1 MCVQVTLLTP
11 ILAAK
16 QRELTY
22 YRQHDG
28 IVKSVGGLIRRARS
42 GLRDPR
48 QRPLNEAGGT
58 FPPHTDPGKMV
69 TSSHYLEAP
78 RRLRAFVRA
87 HETSLVVLAALVGTI
102 SGLVVAAMSAAVE
115 GLHVLLFN
123 LEMGDRLS
131 SQFRIEPLRA
141 LLVPSLGGLLLGVA
155 FLLLLRWRPA
165 REIDPIEANALHGG
179 RMSFRG
185 SLIVALQTVWSSGVG
200 ASVGLE
206 AGYTQLASGLAASLG
221 RGFHLRRGDQ
231 RIMVGCGAAAAI
243 AGAFGAPL
251 AGAFYAFELV
261 IGGYTPAS
269 LTPVGVA
276 AVAGYFVAHGIHS
289 DVAGRRRRCGRR
301 CARARSRH
309 RGVARRPG
317 GAVRHRHHA
326 RRGAVR
332 DVACQDQA
340 LAAAAAG
347 AGGPRRRPARP
358 DNAAG
363 DVVGARRA
371 AFCRICFNSAFGARD
386 HFHPESDCFRHLAG
400 IGFRGGLFF
409 ATLFLGAIG
418 GHLFAGGFDA
428 IWPGLNLSPNVY
440 AIIGMSALSASVI
453 GGPLTMS
460 FIALELTGN
469 LWLTTAVLVAV
480 IISTQITREL
490 FGYSFAT
497 WRLHLRGETIRSAA
511 DVGWIRD
518 LTVRS
523 LMRRDVATVSAN
535 MAIEEFRDKFPL
547 GSKTQVVAVDGTGRY
562 VGLALV
568 ADAHAPDIKAPDGL
582 IGLLHYRDVVLHPGM
597 NIQEAIAVFDA
608 AEAELLA
615 VVDIDGEHRPIGLL
629 TEAHAMRRYAEE
641 SEQRRR
647 EVIGDI

>member
-1 MCVQVTLLTP
+1 
-11 ILAAK
+11 
-16 QRELTY
+16 
-22 YRQHDG
+22 
-28 IVKSVGGLIRRARS
+28 
-42 GLRDPR
+42 
-48 QRPLNEAGGT
+48 
-58 FPPHTDPGKMV
+58 MV
-69 TSSHYLEAP
+69 TKPRYLEAP

-87 HETSLVVLAALVGTI
+87 HETSLVVLAALIGTVG
-102 SGLVVAAMSAAVE
+102 GAVVVAMSAAVE
-115 GLHVLLFN
+115 ALHVLFFD

-131 SQFRIEPLRA
+131 SQFRIEPLPA
-141 LLVPSLGGLLLGVA
+141 LLVPSLGGLLLGLA
-155 FLLLLRWRPA
+155 FLLLARIRPA

-185 SLIVALQTVWSSGVG
+185 SVVVALQTIWSSGVG

-221 RGFHLRRGDQ
+221 RGFHLRRADQ

-243 AGAFGAPL
+243 SGAFGAPL

-276 AVAGYFVAHGIHS
+276 AVAGYFVAHGFTVSSLGIGIGPVG
-289 DVAGRRRRCGRR
+289 DVLGRDLAIAALLGIL
-301 CARARSRH
+301 AALFGIAIM
-309 RGVARRPG
+309 RGVALCETLLSKTRLWPP
-317 GAVRHRHHA
+317 
-326 RRGAVR
+326 
-332 DVACQDQA
+332 
-340 LAAAAAG
+340 L
-347 AGGPRRRPARP
+347 RPALGGLMVGLLALVTP
-358 DNAAG
+358 QVMSSGHGALHFAG
-363 DVVGARRA
+363 FVSIPLMVIVTIFVLKTIASVISLGA
-371 AFCRICFNSAFGARD
+371 
-386 HFHPESDCFRHLAG
+386 
-400 IGFRGGLFF
+400 GFRGGLFF
-409 ATLFLGAIG
+409 ATLFLGALG
-418 GHLFAGGFDA
+418 GHLFAAAFDM
-428 IWPGLNLSPNVY
+428 IWPGLHLSPNAY
-440 AIIGMSALSASVI
+440 AIVGMSALSASVI

-460 FIALELTGN
+460 FIALESTGN

-480 IISTQITREL
+480 MISTQITREL

-523 LMRRDVATVSAN
+523 LMRQDVATVDAHIPI
-535 MAIEEFRDKFPL
+535 AQFREKFPL
-547 GSKTQVVAVDGTGRY
+547 GSKNQVVAVDGTGRY

-568 ADAHAPDIKAPDGL
+568 AEAHAPDIEAAGGL
-582 IGLLHYRDVVLHPGM
+582 IGLLHCRDVVLHPGM

-608 AEAELLA
+608 AEAESLA
-615 VVDIDGEHRPIGLL
+615 VVDIGGEHRPIGIL

-647 EVIGDI
+647 EVLGEV

>member
-1 MCVQVTLLTP
+1 
-11 ILAAK
+11 
-16 QRELTY
+16 
-22 YRQHDG
+22 
-28 IVKSVGGLIRRARS
+28 
-42 GLRDPR
+42 
-48 QRPLNEAGGT
+48 
-58 FPPHTDPGKMV
+58 MV
-69 TSSHYLEAP
+69 NPSRYFEAP

-87 HETSLVVLAALVGTI
+87 HETSLVVLAALVGTLG
-102 SGLVVAAMSAAVE
+102 GLVVAAMSAAVE

-131 SQFRIEPLRA
+131 SQYRIEPLRA
-141 LLVPSLGGLLLGVA
+141 LLVPSLGGLLLGMA
-155 FLLLLRWRPA
+155 FLLLQRWRPA

-185 SLIVALQTVWSSGVG
+185 SVIVALQTVWSSGVG

-221 RGFHLRRGDQ
+221 RAFHLRRADQ

-276 AVAGYFVAHGIHS
+276 AVAGYFVAHSFTVLSLGVGIGPVG
-289 DVAGRRRRCGRR
+289 DIAGRDLAIAALLGVL
-301 CARARSRH
+301 AALFGIAIM
-309 RGVARRPG
+309 RGVAL
-317 GAVRHRHHA
+317 
-326 RRGAVR
+326 
-332 DVACQDQA
+332 CEA
-340 LAAAAAG
+340 LLSRTRLW
-347 AGGPRRRPARP
+347 PPLRPALGGLAVGLLALITP
-358 DNAAG
+358 QVMSSGHGALHFAG
-363 DVVGARRA
+363 FVTIPLDVVATIFVLKAIASVISLGT
-371 AFCRICFNSAFGARD
+371 
-386 HFHPESDCFRHLAG
+386 
-400 IGFRGGLFF
+400 GFRGGLFF
-409 ATLFLGAIG
+409 ATLLLGALG
-418 GHLFAGGFDA
+418 GHLFAAGFDT
-428 IWPGLNLSPNVY
+428 IWPGFKLNTNVY
-440 AIIGMSALSASVI
+440 AIVGMSALSASVV

-460 FIALELTGN
+460 FIALESTGN
-469 LWLTTAVLVAV
+469 LWVTTAVLVAV

-518 LTVRS
+518 LTVRR
-523 LMRRDVATVSAN
+523 LMRPDLTTVNASIP
-535 MAIEEFRDKFPL
+535 IEEFRDKFPL

-568 ADAHAPDIKAPDGL
+568 ADAHAPDVEATKGL
-582 IGLLHYRDVVLHPGM
+582 IGIVHHRDVVLHPGM

-608 AEAELLA
+608 AEAESLA
-615 VVDIDGEHRPIGLL
+615 VVETGGEHRPIGIL

-647 EVIGDI
+647 EAVGDI